1 MTALTQLI
9 LVGMTNVFSPTF
21 ARFLGARQREE
32 SLPGYS
38 RALRLM
44 ILLAMPI
51 SIGGLVLGPP
61 LINLA
66 YGARYEDAGPVL
78 RILVAVVP
86 LTAVGAISTALL
98 VGYGKMRIP
107 IVVAAISALTDI
119 VAAALLVPRMDAI
132 GAAIANDL
140 AVLAATVILLIYC
153 VRLLGLV
160 EIAPRHLPRM
170 GRPFRGCGC
179 SLQGRAGAGIQ
190 LPLAPPCVRRRHR
203 VAERTRRQVRSASPG
218 GCALAGH
225 RARRHPRALARS
237 GVPPARGRTS
247 RRTAGQ
253 RG

>member
-1 MTALTQLI
+1 M
-9 LVGMTNVFSPTF
+9 VSC
-21 ARFLGARQREE
+21 
-32 SLPGYS
+32 SDH
-38 RALRLM
+38 
-44 ILLAMPI
+44 
-51 SIGGLVLGPP
+51 

-160 EIAPRHLPRM
+160 EIAPRHLLRM
-170 GRPFRGCGC
+170 AALSAAAAAASQGALELGYG
-179 SLQGRAGAGIQ
+179 SLSLLLAFVVGIG
-190 LPLAPPCVRRRHR
+190 LL
-203 VAERTRRQVRSASPG
+203 S
-218 GCALAGH
+218 ALAVRFGVLPQEDALWLGTALGDT
-225 RARRHPRALARS
+225 RARWLGRVCRRLAGDLPAGRRASAASDYRPRLH
-237 GVPPARGRTS
+237 
-247 RRTAGQ
+247 
-253 RG
+253 